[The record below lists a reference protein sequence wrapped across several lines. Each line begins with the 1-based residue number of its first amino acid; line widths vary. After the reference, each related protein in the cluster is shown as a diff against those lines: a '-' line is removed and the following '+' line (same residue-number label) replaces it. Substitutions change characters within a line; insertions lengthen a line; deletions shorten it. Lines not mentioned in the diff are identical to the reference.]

1 MQAARLPNKKRKN
14 MYVKPKKNL
23 GQHFLT
29 SEKIAQQIADSI
41 DYPVEEG
48 KKAVCVEIGPGTGI
62 LTKYLMQ
69 NPKLDLSVI
78 EIDNESVEYLVA
90 NYPSLSIEHRIVS
103 GDFLR
108 IDMGKQYPG
117 GFPIVCGN
125 FPYNISSQIF
135 FRILDYKDTVDQV
148 VCMIQREVAQRI
160 ANHEG
165 TKEYG
170 ILSVFLQAYYDIEYL
185 FGVDETVFNPP
196 PKVKSAVIRLKRNG
210 VKQLPCDEKLFRTIV
225 KMSFNQ
231 RRKMLRNSLAQFF
244 TGAEDEARFLTLRPE
259 QLSVKDF
266 VELTQI
272 LSANGGQQS

>member
-1 MQAARLPNKKRKN
+1 

-29 SEKIAQQIADSI
+29 SEKIAAQIAGSI
-41 DYPVEEG
+41 NYPIDED
-48 KKAVCVEIGPGTGI
+48 KKAGCIEIGPGTGI

-69 NPKLDLSVI
+69 NPRLDLSVV
-78 EIDNESVEYLVA
+78 EIDSESVEFLVA
-90 NYPSLSIEHRIVS
+90 NYPSLSIEHRIVE

-108 IDMGKQYPG
+108 LDLCKRFPG

-135 FRILDYKDTVDQV
+135 FRILDYKDEIVQV

-196 PKVKSAVIRLKRNG
+196 PKVKSAVIRLTRNG

-244 TGAEDEARFLTLRPE
+244 TGSEAEARFLTMRPE

-272 LSANGGQQS
+272 LSANRQL

>member
-1 MQAARLPNKKRKN
+1 
-14 MYVKPKKNL
+14 MYVKPKKKL

-29 SEKIAQQIADSI
+29 SEKIAQQIAESI
-41 DYPVEEG
+41 DFPVEEG
-48 KKAVCVEIGPGTGI
+48 KKAGCIEIGPGTGI
-62 LTKYLMQ
+62 LTKFLMQ
-69 NPKLDLSVI
+69 DSRLDLSVI
-78 EIDNESVEYLVA
+78 EIDNESVEFLVA
-90 NYPSLSIEHRIVS
+90 TYPSLMIEKRIVE

-108 IDMGKQYPG
+108 LDLRKQFPG

-135 FRILDYKDTVDQV
+135 FRILEYKDEVRQV

-160 ANHEG
+160 TNHEG

-196 PKVKSAVIRLKRNG
+196 PKVKSAVIRLKRNN
-210 VKQLPCDEKLFRTIV
+210 VKQLDCDEKLFRTIV

-231 RRKMLRNSLAQFF
+231 RRKMLRNSLSQYL
-244 TGAEDEARFLTLRPE
+244 TGSADEERFLTMRPE
-259 QLSVKDF
+259 QLSVADF
-266 VELTQI
+266 VALTKSI
-272 LSANGGQQS
+272 SANSNAATSA

>member
-1 MQAARLPNKKRKN
+1 MEVRAKKS
-14 MYVKPKKNL
+14 L

-29 SEKIAQQIADSI
+29 SEKIASQIAGSI

-48 KKAVCVEIGPGTGI
+48 KKAGCIEIGPGTGI
-62 LTKYLMQ
+62 LTKYLMR

-78 EIDNESVEYLVA
+78 EIDNESVEFLVA

-108 IDMGKQYPG
+108 IDLCKQFPG

-135 FRILDYKDTVDQV
+135 FRILDYKDNVDQV

-225 KMSFNQ
+225 KISFNQ
-231 RRKMLRNSLAQFF
+231 RRTMLRNSLSQFLS
-244 TGAEDEARFLTLRPE
+244 GADDEARFLTLRPE
-259 QLSVKDF
+259 QLSVQDF

-272 LSANGGQQS
+272 LSANASAANSSSC

>member
-1 MQAARLPNKKRKN
+1 
-14 MYVKPKKNL
+14 MYVKPKKKL

-29 SEKIAQQIADSI
+29 SEKIAMQIAESI
-41 DYPVEEG
+41 DYPVAEG
-48 KKAVCVEIGPGTGI
+48 QKAGCIEIGPGTGI

-69 NPKLDLSVI
+69 DNRIDLSVI
-78 EIDNESVEYLVA
+78 EIDTESVEFLVA

-103 GDFLR
+103 GDFLQ
-108 IDMGKQYPG
+108 IDLTKQFPG

-135 FRILDYKDTVDQV
+135 FRILDYKDQVDQV

-196 PKVKSAVIRLKRNG
+196 PKVKSAVIRLRRND

-244 TGAEDEARFLTLRPE
+244 TGAPEEERYLTLRPE

-266 VELTQI
+266 VTLTQI
-272 LSANGGQQS
+272 ISANTQSEATSSC